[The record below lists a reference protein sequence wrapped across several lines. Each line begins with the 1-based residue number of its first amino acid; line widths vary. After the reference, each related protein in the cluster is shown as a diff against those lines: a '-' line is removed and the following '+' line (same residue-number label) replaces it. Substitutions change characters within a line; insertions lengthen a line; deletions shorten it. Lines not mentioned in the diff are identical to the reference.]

1 VAVGT
6 EERLLILPP
15 ESVPSRGHVP
25 ATLLDI
31 AIQPIDTFRGRVY
44 NDPTFPRCNSFN
56 MHTLGA
62 PSQPPS
68 RGGLCRGDASGDP
81 APAAVRRFQNG

>member
-1 VAVGT
+1 VGA
-6 EERLLILPP
+6 EARQLILQP
-15 ESVPSRGHVP
+15 ESVPSGGKVP

-31 AIQPIDTFRGRVY
+31 AIPPIDTCRGRVY
-44 NDPTFPRCNSFN
+44 NDPTVPRCNSFN